1 MTNTTINGGDEEVP
15 LAEKLKE
22 LDELLPDA
30 SREKAG
36 SYSDKFAPN
45 QNTEKHAGSPINHG
59 SIRGRDTGCLVRG
72 YSPYTTTPF
81 PHLPR
86 THLFN
91 VILLGPAHTTNPGP
105 TANKNSKP
113 SAWRRL
119 TDLQKFTL
127 AVRAAGA
134 LHGLTFNLNL
144 SKSRRAALVKSDDPL
159 RQITK
164 YLNRELKKAEL
175 TATPYALTLEISPQ
189 GRLHI
194 HGVILP
200 YPGTTEPLKGA
211 LMASGG
217 KLPGRT
223 ASRQVHL
230 KQIDD
235 ADGWV
240 GYCLKDTK
248 KTAPVIKGT
257 RTTFVSTP
265 MSRIAKDFMVNG

>member
-1 MTNTTINGGDEEVP
+1 MTNTTINGGDEEVQ
-15 LAEKLKE
+15 LAEKLRE
-22 LDELLPDA
+22 LDELLPDV
-30 SREKAG
+30 SREKSGAQN
-36 SYSDKFAPN
+36 DKFEPN
-45 QNTEKHAGSPINHG
+45 QNTENHAGSPLNQRSNRG
-59 SIRGRDTGCLVRG
+59 SDTGCPVKG
-72 YSPYTTTPF
+72 YSPYQTTPF

-91 VILLGPAHTTNPGP
+91 VIRLGPAHTTNPNQA
-105 TANKNSKP
+105 ANKNTKP

-119 TDLQKFTL
+119 TDLRKFTL

-144 SKSRRAALVKSDDPL
+144 SKSRRAAVVRSDDPL
-159 RQITK
+159 RLITK

-194 HGVILP
+194 HGVVLP

-211 LMASGG
+211 LMAAGG

-223 ASRQVHL
+223 ASRQVQL

-265 MSRIAKDFMVNG
+265 MSRIAKDFMLNG